1 MSAHSKASG
10 FSDRI
15 SLRSRE
21 QEDPG
26 GPGTPRSR
34 VLGLDLIPA
43 GSGEGQGQGQNRGRG
58 RGESG
63 PSSLQ
68 ALKRQLESESESES
82 QLEMFQEGAAVLRD
96 CEARPKSPT
105 TDRQG
110 AVGPAVQF
118 AEACAAIL
126 EPLSVSMAR
135 GLPGVGR
142 GATEA
147 AAAWAPVKAS
157 ISGRGGLGLS
167 CAESLQRSAA
177 PRPVSAFRKGRDQGH
192 SKTRSARRRLIFT
205 TDEQRTGTKGWLQ
218 LPSDSESSDEFWD
231 VQPLRVSPRLERRD
245 RTKDHSSEEP
255 PESPI
260 ASTSHGGE
268 NFPHISVPFLTSTL
282 QGLTK
287 AMEMQGMGEL
297 GPSSSKKVF
306 SGLPGKRGG
315 SPTHPGVPAAPAGSL
330 PQATS
335 RKKEAKE
342 KKPLVVCPEFV
353 LGSAFA
359 PWGQRASAAPGYPVT
374 FPKIPGISLLEEPDT
389 SFSLPWVH
397 KQSQQGDTGKDS
409 AARRKSQP
417 VAADRGPDRD
427 PDSGAQFPADKPGTP
442 CKYVP
447 GGEFSSGE
455 RNRRQLQDSEN
466 LEASSLSQ
474 GSVTP
479 RGPALSN
486 DQEPPVRPRR
496 PARQQLP
503 PGIEGCSRR
512 TMLQKEVHDLR
523 EQLAV
528 VRSLTEKFRKL

>member
-10 FSDRI
+10 FSDHI
-15 SLRSRE
+15 SLRSKE

-26 GPGTPRSR
+26 GPRTPRSR
-34 VLGLDLIPA
+34 VLGLDLVSA
-43 GSGEGQGQGQNRGRG
+43 GSGEGQGQGQNPGRG
-58 RGESG
+58 RGKSG

-68 ALKRQLESESESES
+68 ALKRQLESESEPES
-82 QLEMFQEGAAVLRD
+82 QLEMFQEGAAVLWG
-96 CEARPKSPT
+96 CEARPKTPT

-110 AVGPAVQF
+110 AGGPAFQF

-126 EPLSVSMAR
+126 EPLSVSVAR
-135 GLPGVGR
+135 GLPGVER
-142 GATEA
+142 GATKA
-147 AAAWAPVKAS
+147 AAAWAPVEAS
-157 ISGRGGLGLS
+157 INGRGGLGPS

-177 PRPVSAFRKGRDQGH
+177 PRPVSAVRKGRDQGR

-205 TDEQRTGTKGWLQ
+205 TDEQRAGTEGWLQ
-218 LPSDSESSDEFWD
+218 LPSDPESSDDFWD
-231 VQPLRVSPRLERRD
+231 VQPMRVSPLLERRD
-245 RTKDHSSEEP
+245 QTKGHSSEEP
-255 PESPI
+255 PESPR
-260 ASTSHGGE
+260 ASTSH
-268 NFPHISVPFLTSTL
+268 
-282 QGLTK
+282 
-287 AMEMQGMGEL
+287 
-297 GPSSSKKVF
+297 
-306 SGLPGKRGG
+306 
-315 SPTHPGVPAAPAGSL
+315 GSL

-335 RKKEAKE
+335 KKKEAKE
-342 KKPLVVCPEFV
+342 KKPLVVSPEFV

-359 PWGQRASAAPGYPVT
+359 PWGQRPSAAPVYPAT

-427 PDSGAQFPADKPGTP
+427 PDSGAQLPADKPGTP

-455 RNRRQLQDSEN
+455 HNRRHLQDSEN
-466 LEASSLSQ
+466 SEASSLSQ
-474 GSVTP
+474 DSVTP

-486 DQEPPVRPRR
+486 ESDDQEPPARPRR

-503 PGIEGCSRR
+503 PGIEDCPRR
-512 TMLQKEVHDLR
+512 AMLQKEVHDVR

-528 VRSLTEKFRKL
+528 VRSLTEKFQKL